1 MFQNEKWS
9 LPQNHTLSDKW
20 DVIHRSLAS
29 ECVYTKTRPLSI
41 LTIRF
46 VQPKWWWQ
54 EHSSQGFKAQ
64 KPMGDITAANLLYH
78 LLDKVKT
85 SAKHQHYLWNLES
98 HFYVISGILF
108 KDQTL
113 CNSHHLEVTELGRR
127 CNFQILDRFWH
138 SDSAHMLVFLM
149 QGLIWYIICMNG
161 GSCLLHLLLLWV
173 QQLPHM
179 QNYSHS
185 QPRGRASLSGQCKSI
200 NTIVPH
206 ALHAISHIN
215 HMTVMTLSL
224 TAMQLPW
231 HSGSDD
237 ASAMW
242 DDFFL

>member
-173 QQLPHM
+173 QQLQFSRCPTCKIILIHNLVEEHHY
-179 QNYSHS
+179 QDNVK
-185 QPRGRASLSGQCKSI
+185 ASTPSYLMPCTPFHTSI
-200 NTIVPH
+200 IW
-206 ALHAISHIN
+206 L
-215 HMTVMTLSL
+215 
-224 TAMQLPW
+224 
-231 HSGSDD
+231 
-237 ASAMW
+237 
-242 DDFFL
+242 